1 MKKDGCVRRRDL
13 TLHCIALLIC
23 HKYWIRTPYSFA
35 CRAHTSGKTECCWH
49 QTMDLWSNFTEL
61 ALANL
66 SSKLKCKM
74 AEKPSESTFK
84 NVDGLNIFCRYW
96 YPDNQDVRWVHYYR
110 ENTSYWSRYHMS
122 LTPTLWLSVLRTN
135 AIEEGMVMRGIG
147 SSAPSYM

>member
-13 TLHCIALLIC
+13 TLHCTADMPQVLNTYTVLVRVHAAPTHLVKRNVVDI
-23 HKYWIRTPYSFA
+23 
-35 CRAHTSGKTECCWH
+35 
-49 QTMDLWSNFTEL
+49 MDLWSNFTEL